1 MNIANK
7 KWLLN
12 LARQAIETELKREKL
27 VVKKVPVEFKKKKAC
42 FITLTQNGEL
52 RGCIGH
58 LIPVQ
63 ALYRDVI
70 ENARA
75 AAFMDYRFD
84 PVTNNELPQIKIE
97 ISILDRPKKYKYSS
111 PKNLLK
117 FLAENKPGVIL
128 KKGINQAT
136 YLPQVWE
143 ELKNPEKFMS
153 SLCQKADLPFDEWKK
168 MTSVDVYKV
177 FRIQD
182 TLN

>member
-12 LARQAIETELKREKL
+12 LARQAIETELRKEKL
-27 VVKKVPVEFKKKKAC
+27 IIKKVPAEFKKKKAC
-42 FITLTQNGEL
+42 FVTLTQDGKL

-84 PVTNNELPQIKIE
+84 SVTDNELPQIKIE
-97 ISILDRPKKYKYSS
+97 ISILDQPKKYRYSC

-117 FLAENKPGVIL
+117 FLSENKPGVIL
-128 KKGINQAT
+128 KKGINRAT
-136 YLPQVWE
+136 YLPQVWK
-143 ELKNPEKFMS
+143 ELKNPEKFMN
-153 SLCQKADLPFDEWKK
+153 SLSQKANLPFDEWKK
-168 MTSVDVYKV
+168 MTSVDIYSVST
-177 FRIQD
+177 I
-182 TLN
+182 TTAT

>member
-12 LARQAIETELKREKL
+12 LAKQAIETELKGQKL
-27 VVKKVPVEFKKKKAC
+27 LVKKVPAEFKKKKAC
-42 FITLTQNGEL
+42 FITLTKSGKL
-52 RGCIGH
+52 RACIGH
-58 LIPVQ
+58 LIPVR

-70 ENARA
+70 ENAKA
-75 AAFMDYRFD
+75 AAFMDYRFN
-84 PVTNNELPQIKIE
+84 PVTDNELPQIKIE

-117 FLAENKPGVIL
+117 FLSENKPGVIL

-143 ELKNPEKFMS
+143 ELKNPEEFMN
-153 SLCQKADLPFDEWKK
+153 SLCQKANLPFDEWKR
-168 MTSVDVYKV
+168 MTSVDIYKV
-177 FRIQD
+177 SKIQD